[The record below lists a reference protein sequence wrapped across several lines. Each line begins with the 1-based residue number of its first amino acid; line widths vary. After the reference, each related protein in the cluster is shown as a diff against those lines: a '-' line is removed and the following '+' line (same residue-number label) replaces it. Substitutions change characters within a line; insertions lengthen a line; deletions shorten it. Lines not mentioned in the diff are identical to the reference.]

1 MSVETDIL
9 TSAAEIMTADRIGAL
24 EENDVTSVMIVEGKR
39 LVKYRDGS
47 EKMQMVIMLQGQGAD
62 QQQLMSDMGTM
73 SDALCKNARSI
84 RGTGYNVQSARVT
97 LAPVP
102 VAKNAFMWFY
112 KSNIEIVYI
121 KKE

>member
-24 EENDVTSVMIVEGKR
+24 EENDATSVMIVEGKR
-39 LVKYRDGS
+39 RVKYRDGS

>member
-9 TSAAEIMTADRIGAL
+9 TSAAEIMHADRIGAL
-24 EENDVTSVMIVEGKR
+24 EENDVTSLMIVEGKR

-73 SDALCKNARSI
+73 LDALCKNARSI
-84 RGTGYNVQSARVT
+84 RGTKYNVQSARVT

-102 VAKNAFMWFY
+102 VAKNAFLWFY
-112 KSNIEIVYI
+112 KSNIEIIYI

>member
-9 TSAAEIMTADRIGAL
+9 TSAAEIMNADRIGAL
-24 EENDVTSVMIVEGKR
+24 EENDRTSVMIVDGKR
-39 LVKYRDGS
+39 LVRYRDGT
-47 EKMQMVIMLQGQGAD
+47 EKLLMDVMLQGQDAD
-62 QQQLMSDMGTM
+62 QQAIMSDMGAM
-73 SDALCKNARSI
+73 ISELCKSAREI
-84 RGTGYNVQSARVT
+84 RGNNYNVQSARLK

-102 VAKNAFMWFY
+102 VAKNPLMWFY

>member
-1 MSVETDIL
+1 MSIETDIL
-9 TSAAEIMTADRIGAL
+9 TSAAEIMSADRIGAL
-24 EENDVTSVMIVEGKR
+24 EENDVTSVIIVEGKR
-39 LVKYRDGS
+39 LVRYRDGT
-47 EKMQMVIMLQGQGAD
+47 EKMQMTLMLQGQGAD
-62 QQQLMSDMGTM
+62 QQQLMSDMGHMTVT
-73 SDALCKNARSI
+73 LCKNARTI

-112 KSNIEIVYI
+112 KSNVEIVYI

>member
-1 MSVETDIL
+1 MTAETDIL
-9 TSAAEIMTADRIGAL
+9 TRAAEIMNADRIGAL

-39 LVKYRDGS
+39 LVKYRDGT
-47 EKMQMVIMLQGQGAD
+47 EKMQMTLMLQGQGAD
-62 QQQLMSDMGTM
+62 QQALMSGMGNMTT
-73 SDALCKNARSI
+73 ALCKNARTI

-102 VAKNAFMWFY
+102 VAKNPLMWFY
-112 KSNIEIVYI
+112 KSNIELIYI

>member
-9 TSAAEIMTADRIGAL
+9 TSAAEIMSADRIGAL
-24 EENDVTSVMIVEGKR
+24 EENDVTSVMIVEGKH
-39 LVKYRDGS
+39 LVKYRDGT
-47 EKMQMVIMLQGQGAD
+47 EKMQMTLMLQGQGAD

-102 VAKNAFMWFY
+102 VAKNALLWFY
-112 KSNIEIVYI
+112 KSNIEIIYI

>member
-9 TSAAEIMTADRIGAL
+9 TSAAEIMHADRIGAL

-39 LVKYRDGS
+39 LVRYRDGT
-47 EKMQMVIMLQGQGAD
+47 EKMMMKLMLQGQGRD
-62 QQQLMSDMGTM
+62 QQALMSDMGTM
-73 SDALCKNARSI
+73 ASALCRNARSI
-84 RGTGYNVQSARVT
+84 RGASYNVQSARLT

-102 VAKNAFMWFY
+102 VAKNALLWFY
-112 KSNIEIVYI
+112 KSNIEIIYI